1 VNLAVFANPLG
12 YLTAVM
18 NRHLRTLGLPHQ
30 LREFNV
36 EIVEQDPTVLP
47 DEGIY
52 IQGLWFE
59 AAKWDTERKEL
70 VELDDGMLVSPA
82 PIMHLVPV
90 ERAPLPIS
98 GVYHCPV
105 FIPLLSD
112 REIHAR
118 GPLVKTVMTLPI
130 PTAKS
135 ADFWVIRGASLLLSV
150 DD

>member
-1 VNLAVFANPLG
+1 ME
-12 YLTAVM
+12 T
-18 NRHLRTLGLPHQ
+18 
-30 LREFNV
+30 
-36 EIVEQDPTVLP
+36 VEQDPTTLP

-90 ERAPLPIS
+90 EKAAVPIS
-98 GVYHCPV
+98 GVYQCPI
-105 FIPLLSD
+105 FMLLHSD
-112 REIHAR
+112 REIDAR
-118 GPLVKTVMTLPI
+118 GPLVRTVMTLPI

-135 ADFWVIRGASLLLSV
+135 ADFWVLRGASLLLSV
-150 DD
+150 DG